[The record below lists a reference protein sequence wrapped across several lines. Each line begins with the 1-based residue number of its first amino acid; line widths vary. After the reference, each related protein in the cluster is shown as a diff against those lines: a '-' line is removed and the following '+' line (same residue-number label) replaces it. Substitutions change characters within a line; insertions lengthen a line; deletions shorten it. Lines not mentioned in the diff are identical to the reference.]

1 MNEPSQMAEDI
12 YFAALEQPDATQ
24 RRAFV
29 AQACAGTPELRAEVE
44 KLFIVTAAADR
55 FFAEAETQLN
65 EVLALASKP
74 EA

>member
-1 MNEPSQMAEDI
+1 MSEPSQRAEDI
-12 YFAALEQPDATQ
+12 YFAALEQPDAAQ

-29 AQACAGTPELRAEVE
+29 DQACAGTPELRAEVE
-44 KLFIVTAAADR
+44 KLFALTTAADR

-74 EA
+74 QD

>member
-1 MNEPSQMAEDI
+1 MSEPSQAVEEI
-12 YFAALEQPDATQ
+12 CFAALEQPDTAQ

-29 AQACAGTPELRAEVE
+29 DQACAGTPELRAEVE
-44 KLFIVTAAADR
+44 RLFTLAAEADR

-65 EVLALASKP
+65 EVLALASKS